1 MLITSLFVLSGF
13 KSSKTIF
20 KSGSRKLIASLVA
33 GVLVSGCG
41 TMRSY
46 DTEMSQTIT
55 KASNGQISA
64 ALQQLE
70 GSNTYGGK
78 DLLYYMEKGE
88 LQKLGS
94 QFSESRDAWLLADE
108 KIKIWEEEAKFTP
121 EKLLGNIGSVIIN
134 DKVRRYDGQ
143 DYEKVMLSTRLALN
157 HILIGNFDQAR
168 TEIKKTHEREAII
181 AELRTR
187 EVAQVE
193 AESEKRQVKTEL
205 NDIRG
210 YPIETLND
218 PEVISLKNS
227 YQSAFGHYLAG
238 FVYEALNE
246 PSLAAPGYRM
256 AIELRPDVIFLQ
268 EGLRGLDTRIKK
280 SKRNETDVLFVVET
294 GFIPARSSVSLPI
307 PARVRGLWIA
317 APISFPII
325 RSDKSIF
332 LPTQLSVNGKNI
344 EIYPV
349 TNLDAMARRTLKDD
363 MPGIILR
370 GVVRTVAKTAA
381 QMAAANQNQV
391 AGLAVGLLA
400 YATESA
406 DERGW
411 RSLPAHILIGR
422 SILPAGKHNISI
434 SGPFGV
440 KTENIVVAGTHTVIP
455 MRLMGETLYLS
466 QPYVSPQLMEASMEA
481 VQEDPSPLEEIT
493 KSPSKKKPTKS
504 TLKPVNLGVNQ

>member
-1 MLITSLFVLSGF
+1 MNHLSKGNLMLITSLFVLSGF

-218 PEVISLKNS
+218 PEVI
-227 YQSAFGHYLAG
+227 
-238 FVYEALNE
+238 
-246 PSLAAPGYRM
+246 
-256 AIELRPDVIFLQ
+256 
-268 EGLRGLDTRIKK
+268 LRG
-280 SKRNETDVLFVVET
+280 
-294 GFIPARSSVSLPI
+294 
-307 PARVRGLWIA
+307 
-317 APISFPII
+317 
-325 RSDKSIF
+325 
-332 LPTQLSVNGKNI
+332 
-344 EIYPV
+344 
-349 TNLDAMARRTLKDD
+349 
-363 MPGIILR
+363 
-370 GVVRTVAKTAA
+370 
-381 QMAAANQNQV
+381 
-391 AGLAVGLLA
+391 
-400 YATESA
+400 
-406 DERGW
+406 
-411 RSLPAHILIGR
+411 
-422 SILPAGKHNISI
+422 
-434 SGPFGV
+434 
-440 KTENIVVAGTHTVIP
+440 
-455 MRLMGETLYLS
+455 
-466 QPYVSPQLMEASMEA
+466 AS
-481 VQEDPSPLEEIT
+481 
-493 KSPSKKKPTKS
+493 
-504 TLKPVNLGVNQ
+504 